1 MPREIKEDQN
11 YKDKLLKLIPS
22 EIVAAYLVI
31 LGILSNEE
39 ITIQETNITVIV
51 HWVVF
56 GIILIL
62 TPVYLRKFQNV
73 MKLSQLI
80 LTSLSFVVWSYSLGG
95 PFAVSNFYHST
106 IASILLIL
114 WTLAAPTFVKTN
126 PINQ

>member
-39 ITIQETNITVIV
+39 ITIQETNITAIV

-56 GIILIL
+56 GFILLL

-73 MKLSQLI
+73 MKISQLV
-80 LTSLSFVVWSYSLGG
+80 LTSVSFIIWSYSLGG
-95 PFAVSNFYHST
+95 PFSVSGLYNAT
-106 IASILLIL
+106 IGSILMIL
-114 WTLAAPTFVKTN
+114 WTLAAPTFVKTK
-126 PINQ
+126 PEIK

>member
-126 PINQ
+126 PINR